1 MFEPISKAVTDT
13 KKEIVKE
20 SKPTKKTIEALS
32 QTTKFSL
39 STSLQLENEQL
50 LFSADK
56 VDDLVDLMTIP
67 KEIHCSFLQNTK

>member
-13 KKEIVKE
+13 KEELVKE
-20 SKPTKKTIEALS
+20 SKPTTKTIEALS

-39 STSLQLENEQL
+39 GTSLQLKNEQL

-56 VDDLVDLMTIP
+56 VDDLVDLMTIL